1 MKLLLKTMWGGTESL
16 ILFFWSVLFV
26 GERVTRWEDGKGGT
40 VMRWEGKKG
49 GRVVRW

>member
-1 MKLLLKTMWGGTESL
+1 MKLLLKTMWGDTESL
-16 ILFFWSVLFV
+16 ILLFWSVFFV
-26 GERVTRWEDGKGGT
+26 GGSVTRWEDGKGGT